1 MTIGVCWEFFEFTA
15 DKYLLTDMQKDTYI
29 NTISTVEFDETKS
42 NKTVILNDIQKV
54 ALYDSKGNQ
63 IALMDKGY
71 LDIGLH
77 DTMDDL
83 FVNLIGAVVFSILG
97 YCYIL
102 NSKKYKFAKNF
113 IPIKTVE
120 YKKYAPGKY
129 TKKNK

>member
-42 NKTVILNDIQKV
+42 NKTVRLNDIQKV

-83 FVNLIGAVVFSILG
+83 FVNLIGATVFSILG